1 MAKYPLVTFWIVRL
15 HWGIKIMTICLNYYQ
30 QNITI
35 KQSVLTFT
43 QEADNKDEFEELE
56 RHYWTGEKLES
67 ITR

>member
-1 MAKYPLVTFWIVRL
+1 
-15 HWGIKIMTICLNYYQ
+15 MTICLNYYQ

-35 KQSVLTFT
+35 KQSVLTYT